1 MSITIASKFF
11 IILDISSLLA
21 PACNGIALG
30 PVAEQEEHGR
40 WGPRYTT
47 LPSIG
52 RMGKA
57 SLCFGKEKHFLG
69 EVVQLTA
76 LTARYIA
83 KALVTQACGDQM
95 ISYFL
100 NSEFNFFSFLTMES
114 N

>member
-1 MSITIASKFF
+1 M
-11 IILDISSLLA
+11 
-21 PACNGIALG
+21 
-30 PVAEQEEHGR
+30 R
-40 WGPRYTT
+40 WGPRCTT

-52 RMGKA
+52 RTGKA
-57 SLCFGKEKHFLG
+57 SLCFGKEKHLLG

-114 N
+114 S